1 MKRLFSYI
9 LILIT
14 GTVLLAACTDNTFNS
29 EEFTDGQIGLKL
41 ALNLP
46 SSEYANTRAGGTNAG
61 TGIENGEEFENWIQA
76 NDVRL
81 LIFSNNKFAEEVT
94 NLQITGLAGSEI
106 RYLEGKTSN
115 LYEGEIEIVVLIN
128 LKSRGVNPSTT
139 DFENKSVEETYKLLE
154 YSYGTEAWTLSEEKR
169 IPMWGN
175 LKMTLQT
182 GPTVNKG
189 NIDVYRAVAKTNILV
204 NNGTGLDNFILRS
217 VRVYYA
223 NTKGYCAP
231 LQSDITAGDTEVRFS
246 ETSIPTSNSQRETP
260 LIFTWSQDI
269 TINTFE
275 NQIYIPES
283 NNTKPGEGKKPLCLV
298 VGGIFGGEGLV
309 NNGEESY
316 YRIDFKDD
324 LESGNKDDLRVY
336 DVIRNHSYVF
346 NIRSVSNPGTPTP
359 EEALDNVVVGMHVS
373 IEDWEDIPMRGIP
386 DQYTLTTNKS
396 VVTFDNKISNDEI
409 TVTTDYGQ
417 DNESTEN
424 GPWKIV
430 DKSDDT
436 WFTVEQGEDNRT
448 IYIKAIENFGVARE
462 GSFYVQTGNLK
473 KQIIVRQE
481 QPATA
486 NCYVVGDGTY
496 ELIVTIKGNGNKG
509 LVADDKNGGVVTLDE
524 SASIKPAKIGIIW
537 ETKKGLVK
545 LIDAESKTQV
555 SGGTYAKYDEG
566 KGTIQ
571 YVVNTN
577 GASIGGITGGNA
589 LIGAFDKNGKV
600 LWSWHV
606 WACPSMVDANGFN
619 GIKKSC
625 IQDWTLNGYEVL
637 DRNLGALNNV
647 PGVASLGLLYQW
659 GRKDPF
665 IGAAYTNDNYTDNG
679 RLTTY
684 NYYNKEWKVD
694 SGRNTNISYTIENP
708 TILTYDGL
716 SSKELTKG
724 GYLWGTNGGLNH
736 EGIKDLGS
744 KTIYDPCPEGYRIPP
759 VDAFVF
765 TDKTTKQE
773 LVIDN
778 AYSVT
783 LYQGENLPLNPPVYI
798 NGELSEKKITISGS
812 RRGTYYYIVDKFHY
826 RTVSTIT
833 KSSETANWNDNLIY
847 IPHKASKLQNDW
859 TGSYYYTGIY
869 VENAK
874 YYGFYLNYKSL
885 KEPNLKDGNKTDNY
899 VHYDLADYTD
909 LAWLPISGAYDPHI
923 KNELTFK
930 DIIVTQGSSL
940 SVNSFLWTNSSVV
953 SQDRTTRP
961 AAMFL
966 HGTENTYNYSNGR
979 HIHALLGTSASDNI
993 IAEPQ
998 QAGAVRCVRDVKK
1011 DFSES
1016 NREPDPV
1023 SLGSSSGKSVIGTLI
1038 SVNDSW
1044 VITDGGAPWL
1054 KISPDRGELDKGK
1067 GQNITFTTVQA
1078 NRTGNSRTVTV
1089 LIKFASEAKPR
1100 SFKVTQ
1106 SN

>member
-46 SSEYANTRAGGTNAG
+46 SSEYANTRAGGTNAE

-76 NDVRL
+76 NDARL

-182 GPTVNKG
+182 GPTVNRG

-217 VRVYYA
+217 IRVYYA

-246 ETSIPTSNSQRETP
+246 ETSIPASNSQRETP
-260 LIFTWSQDI
+260 LIFTWNQDI

-283 NNTKPGEGKKPLCLV
+283 NNTKPGEDKKPLCLV

-316 YRIDFKDD
+316 YRIDFKDN
-324 LESGNKDDLRVY
+324 LESGNKNDLRVY

-373 IEDWEDIPMRGIP
+373 IEDWEDVPMRGIP

-396 VVTFDNKISNDEI
+396 VVTFDNKISNDKI

-577 GASIGGITGGNA
+577 GASIGGTTGGNA

-637 DRNLGALNNV
+637 DRNLGALDNI

-684 NYYNKEWKVD
+684 NYYNKEWSVNKRSE
-694 SGRNTNISYTIENP
+694 SGKNTNISYTIENP

-765 TDKTTKQE
+765 TKKTTSKKI
-773 LVIDN
+773 VIDKS
-778 AYSVT
+778 YQLT
-783 LYQGENLPLNPPVYI
+783 LYQNQSKSFDPPVYI
-798 NGELSEKKITISGS
+798 NNVLYEKVVTKYGSSGWGTTYNVSEA
-812 RRGTYYYIVDKFHY
+812 HY
-826 RTVSTIT
+826 QTVSEIT
-833 KSSETANWNDNLIY
+833 KSSETSNWNDNLIY
-847 IPHKASKLQNDW
+847 IPHRASYW
-859 TGSYYYTGIY
+859 TGSYYTGKY
-869 VENAK
+869 VVNAD

-885 KEPNLKDGNKTDNY
+885 KEPDLADGRKTDNKI
-899 VHYDLADYTD
+899 HYNLGSYTD
-909 LAWLPISGAYDPHI
+909 LTWLPISGAYDPHV
-923 KNELTFK
+923 KTDLTFNG
-930 DIIVTQGSSL
+930 ITVTQGSSL
-940 SVNSFLWTNSSVV
+940 SVNSFLWTNSSVT
-953 SQDRTTRP
+953 SQDGVTRP

-966 HGTENTYNYSNGR
+966 HGTEVNNESNGR
-979 HIHALLGTSASDNI
+979 HIHALLGTSSSDKI